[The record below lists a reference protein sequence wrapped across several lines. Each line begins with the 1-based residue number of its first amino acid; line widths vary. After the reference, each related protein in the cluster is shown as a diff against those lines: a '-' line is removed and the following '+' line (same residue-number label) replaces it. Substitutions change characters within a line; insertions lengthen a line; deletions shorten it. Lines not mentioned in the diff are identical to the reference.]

1 MSGFTEYYVPAGF
14 GEAEFT
20 EKKSK
25 FIGRVWR
32 VKSDEEAQAKINEMR
47 EKHRDATHNVYA
59 YIIRSGALMRY
70 SDDGEPQGTSGLPV
84 LGVFRNAGIYDV
96 CCVVTRYFGGTL
108 LGTGGLVRA
117 YSHTASLALERAG
130 ISIVR
135 KCLRALIACPYSI
148 YDSILREIELIG
160 ASVED
165 TKYGE
170 DIEMTV
176 LIPEDSGETFNNRLR
191 ELSAGKVSAEILREE
206 FIAMPLKKRDET
218 NPRP

>member
-70 SDDGEPQGTSGLPV
+70 SDDGEPQGTSVCLFSACSGMRAFMMFAVWLPV
-84 LGVFRNAGIYDV
+84 LR
-96 CCVVTRYFGGTL
+96 GTL

-117 YSHTASLALERAG
+117 YSHTASLALEGRNQH
-130 ISIVR
+130 R
-135 KCLRALIACPYSI
+135 K
-148 YDSILREIELIG
+148 
-160 ASVED
+160 
-165 TKYGE
+165 K
-170 DIEMTV
+170 
-176 LIPEDSGETFNNRLR
+176 
-191 ELSAGKVSAEILREE
+191 
-206 FIAMPLKKRDET
+206 MP
-218 NPRP
+218 